1 MSIIRVMVRSYTS
14 TKQQR
19 SIDIVSKLGFSKNH
33 QSLPIFQTKSVSPA
47 EMSRLFTPLTVGDVK
62 LDHRVAMAPLT
73 RYRMDDDF
81 KATPMSK
88 GICTAIVAKER
99 F

>member
-19 SIDIVSKLGFSKNH
+19 SIDIASKLGFGKNH
-33 QSLPIFQTKSVSPA
+33 QSLHIFQTKSVSPA

-73 RYRMDDDF
+73 RYRMDDEF

>member
-1 MSIIRVMVRSYTS
+1 
-14 TKQQR
+14 
-19 SIDIVSKLGFSKNH
+19 
-33 QSLPIFQTKSVSPA
+33 
-47 EMSRLFTPLTVGDVK
+47 MSRLFTPLIVGDVK

-88 GICTAIVAKER
+88 GIRTAIVAKER